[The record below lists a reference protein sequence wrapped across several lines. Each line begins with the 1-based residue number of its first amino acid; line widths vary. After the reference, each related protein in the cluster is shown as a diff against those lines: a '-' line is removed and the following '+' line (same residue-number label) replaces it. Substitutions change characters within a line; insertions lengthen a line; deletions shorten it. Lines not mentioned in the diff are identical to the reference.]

1 MLLRRISAF
10 LRDSKGRYLV
20 VAVILALTCVL
31 VTAAAQP
38 EKETKDLQAMADS
51 SSEVMEVRETR
62 DEPAALGTAVD
73 SGRDEP
79 AVLGTA
85 IDNGRDEAEED
96 QAGDEEDEEAEYV
109 TDTVEE
115 VIPHTVDTVYT
126 SLIGNGKTKLV
137 REGANGFRTAT
148 YSHKIVD
155 GEIIESEVVSAS
167 VTQNPVSEK
176 VLVGQKGAP
185 ISPLDF
191 GYEFDDDGAPIG
203 YTSVL
208 TNCKAT
214 GYSARA
220 GALTA
225 SGRKA
230 VVGTCAVN
238 PKVIPYGTKL
248 YIASADGSFVY
259 GYCIAADTG
268 TSMLNGTIDVDLFYE
283 TYDES
288 CLNSLRTV
296 NIYILD

>member
-1 MLLRRISAF
+1 MLMRWISVF
-10 LRDSKGRYLV
+10 LRNCKGGYLA
-20 VAVILALTCVL
+20 VAVMLAITCIL

-38 EKETKDLQAMADS
+38 EKETEEMREIVTNSA
-51 SSEVMEVRETR
+51 SEAVEARENQSKPT
-62 DEPAALGTAVD
+62 AL
-73 SGRDEP
+73 
-79 AVLGTA
+79 
-85 IDNGRDEAEED
+85 DNGRNKPEES
-96 QAGDEEDEEAEYV
+96 QAGDEEAEYV

-137 REGANGFRTAT
+137 REGTNGFRIAT

-155 GEIIESEVVSAS
+155 GEIIESEMVAANI
-167 VTQNPVSEK
+167 TQNPVPEK

-191 GYEFDDDGAPIG
+191 DYEFDADGAPVG

-283 TYDES
+283 TYEES